1 MKVFLGGTVNGSKWR
16 DSLISDLKID
26 FFNPVVDDW
35 NEEAYKRELYER
47 QHCDFCL
54 YVLTPKI
61 TGFYALA
68 EVTDDSFKRPDRTI
82 FCYLAKDGKDKFD
95 QEQINAMEALGKR
108 VEENGGIWYHSLN
121 EVANFLNS
129 GKAQQI
135 IKKKEGEDFDDVF
148 ISYGRRHSKGFATKL
163 HNALVKENFN
173 VWFDQNDIPLGVDF
187 QEQINDG
194 ISKAH
199 NFVFIISPHSIRSE
213 YCLREIELAVKLNKR
228 IIPLLHVDPVNEMEN
243 IHPAIAKIN
252 WVYIREEADENLEH
266 SRWKQ
271 IDDFYA
277 SFQGLI
283 QLIGNHAEYVE
294 KHTRLLSKALEWDKN
309 KRDTKFLLVGKER
322 QEAEK
327 WLAREFKKGQPPC
340 IPTDL
345 HCEYICESKKNGEN
359 LMTEAFIAYSAENK
373 EIKDQISKA
382 LARFGITTWLH
393 NKDIKSG
400 QNFDKAILEGIIQ
413 ADNFL
418 FFITKESIVSEY
430 CIKELEYAQNFNK
443 RIIPL
448 LIEEIEEDVIPKKIS
463 QLQYINFCETNP
475 QEFQAGVQALIIE
488 LNKEKGYFQKHKRY
502 LSQAIKWEEQ
512 GKNESMLLRGYN
524 LQDAETW
531 LEIGKRRED
540 YQPTKIHDLF
550 ISTSGSKRLQLS
562 NEVFISYS
570 RADGDFARK
579 LNEALQIQGKT
590 TWFDQESIASGSD
603 FQTEIFH
610 GIESSDNFLFIISPD
625 SVKSPYCAD
634 EVEYAHRLNKRFVT
648 INHRKTPYLH
658 PTLAAV
664 QWIDFSENDFN
675 ESFNS
680 LVNALDVDRGHVQN
694 HTKWSQRA
702 IEWEENSKNPGLL
715 LNGMELGSA
724 ESWLKEAEKNLK
736 KPFPT
741 TLQVEFIR
749 ASSIKTRKENKR
761 KLILTTMVIV
771 MASLFA
777 ISGFLAYVAYQEKKE
792 VSQQANFARI
802 KAEEAQLAKLE
813 AFKQKETAD
822 SLRIIAQE
830 ETKKASEAKILA
842 EKASKE
848 AIAAKIKA
856 EEALK
861 QAVELRKIAE
871 QNAQEARK
879 QTLLARQNAMRAE
892 EERQNALKALEEALR
907 QQDLAEEQ
915 RILAMEK
922 SQEARKNYL
931 EAEKQKALADS
942 VALVAR
948 QQLEIVQQSKELA
961 EESKAET
968 ERIALLN
975 EAKILSIKALEL
987 FNNGN
992 LEDSKLLALHAFFI
1006 NEENKGPQQLPE
1018 NYTVLNA
1025 LSQFDTRDKSTGH
1038 KFQVKAIDY
1047 NDNHQILAT
1056 GDRSGIIYLRR
1067 FFPGQVMRRLSVL
1080 KIDSGVTQLVIS
1092 QEGDFMLAGSTG
1104 GEILL
1109 WEMDKAKF
1117 LPKFKNPIL
1126 AGKHRTAINHIEFV
1140 QVPGSKKMYFAA
1152 SDSEKITFWSLENG
1166 KPLQIGSV
1174 NQRGTIGFSISKVD
1188 DKNFL
1193 LAIGKGNNIE
1203 ILGVTLSGKEN
1214 NLSFKNIK
1222 NIQYNSKN
1230 YRLSAGNLSKVA
1242 FSPNGNYLISG
1253 TNSGAIEVWDGKS
1266 FELVT
1271 TLIGHTAPINVLKF
1285 SENGRKIISGGDDKT
1300 ARVWTVDNMN
1310 RSNPLILRNKTNIWD
1325 LTFVQNESKILTVG
1339 EGNEFLFWGAN
1350 SRIIADELCKTV
1362 NKKFTKSEFE
1372 KYSRFQ
1378 VNYQNSNCVSF
1389 DEN

>member
-16 DSLISDLKID
+16 DSLIADLEID
-26 FFNPVVDDW
+26 FFNPVVEDW
-35 NEEAYKRELYER
+35 DEEAYKRELYER

-82 FCYLAKDGKDKFD
+82 YCYLPKDGGEKFN
-95 QEQINAMEALGKR
+95 QEQIEAMEELGKR

-135 IKKKEGEDFDDVF
+135 IKKKKGEDFDDVF

-163 HNALVKENFN
+163 HDALVKENFN

-294 KHTRLLSKALEWDKN
+294 KHTRLLSKAIEWDKN

-322 QEAEK
+322 QEGEK
-327 WLAREFKKGQPPC
+327 WLAKEFKKGQPPC

-373 EIKDQISKA
+373 EIKDQISQA
-382 LARFGITTWLH
+382 LARYGITTWLH

-400 QNFDKAILEGIIQ
+400 QNYDKAILEGIIQ

-418 FFITKESIVSEY
+418 FFITKESIISEY
-430 CIKELEYAQNFNK
+430 CIKELAYAQKFNK

-448 LIEEIEEDVIPKKIS
+448 LIEEIEEEEVPKRIR
-463 QLQYINFCETNP
+463 QLQYINFNQTNKE
-475 QEFQAGVQALIIE
+475 EFQVGIQSLIIE

-531 LEIGKRRED
+531 LDIGKRRED
-540 YQPTKIHDLF
+540 YQPTKIHDLY
-550 ISTSGSKRLQLS
+550 ITTSGSKRLQLS

-579 LNEALQIQGKT
+579 LNEVLQIQGKT

-634 EVEYAHRLNKRFVT
+634 EVEYAHRLNKRFIT
-648 INHRKTPYLH
+648 INHRKTQYLH
-658 PTLAAV
+658 PTLASV
-664 QWIDFSENDFN
+664 QWIDFSGNDFN

-680 LVNALDVDRGHVQN
+680 LINALDVDRGHVQN

-715 LNGMELGSA
+715 LSGMELGSA
-724 ESWLKEAEKNLK
+724 ENWLKKADKNQK
-736 KPFPT
+736 KPLPT
-741 TLQVEFIR
+741 ALQVEFIN
-749 ASSIKTRKENKR
+749 AGSIKTRKENKR

-771 MASLFA
+771 MACLFA
-777 ISGFLAYVAYQEKKE
+777 ISGFLAYIAYEEKKE
-792 VSQQANFARI
+792 ATQQANLARL
-802 KAEEAQLAKLE
+802 KAEEAHIAQQE
-813 AFKQKETAD
+813 AFKQKEKAD
-822 SLRIIAQE
+822 SLRIIAQK
-830 ETKKASEAKILA
+830 ETEKASEAKILA
-842 EKASKE
+842 EKASKD
-848 AIAAKIKA
+848 AISARLKA

-861 QAVELRKIAE
+861 EAVELRKIAE
-871 QNAQEARK
+871 KNALEAKK
-879 QTLLARQNAMRAE
+879 QTALAKQSAIRAE
-892 EERQNALKALEEALR
+892 TERQNALLALEEALR

-915 RILAMEK
+915 RILAVQK
-922 SQEARKNYL
+922 SKEARINFM

-942 VALVAR
+942 VALVAK
-948 QQLEIVQQSKELA
+948 QQLEIVQQSRDSAK
-961 EESKAET
+961 ESKAET
-968 ERIALLN
+968 ERFALLN
-975 EAKILSIKALEL
+975 EAKNLSIKALEL

-992 LEDSKLLALHAFFI
+992 LEDSKLLALHAYFI
-1006 NEENKGPQQLPE
+1006 NKENKGPKHLPE
-1018 NYTVLNA
+1018 NYTVLSA
-1025 LSQFDTRDKSTGH
+1025 LSQFNAKDKSTGH
-1038 KFQVKAIDY
+1038 KFPVKAIGY
-1047 NDNHQILAT
+1047 NDKHQILAT
-1056 GDRSGIIYLRR
+1056 GDQSGLIFLRR
-1067 FFPGQVMRRLSVL
+1067 FFPGKAMRRLSSI
-1080 KIDSGVTQLVIS
+1080 KIDSSVTQLAIS
-1092 QEGDFMLAGSTG
+1092 PEGNVMIAGSSG
-1104 GEILL
+1104 GYILTCEL
-1109 WEMDKAKF
+1109 DKVKF
-1117 LPKFKNPIL
+1117 LPKFKKPL
-1126 AGKHRTAINHIEFV
+1126 LVGKHKSGINHIEFV
-1140 QVPGSKKMYFAA
+1140 QVPDSKKIFFAV
-1152 SDSEKITFWSLENG
+1152 SDREKITFWYFEGN
-1166 KPLQIGSV
+1166 KPLQIGAV
-1174 NQRGTIGFSISKVD
+1174 NQRGINGFSITKVD

-1193 LAIGKGNNIE
+1193 LAVGKDNNIE
-1203 ILGVTLSGKEN
+1203 ILNLSQSGKGN
-1214 NLSFKNIK
+1214 SLSFKNVK
-1222 NIQYNSKN
+1222 NIQYNSKS
-1230 YRLSAGNLSKVA
+1230 YRLSAGNLSKLA
-1242 FSPNGNYLISG
+1242 FSPDGKYLISG
-1253 TNSGAIEVWDGKS
+1253 TKTGSIEVWDTDN
-1266 FELVT
+1266 FELAT

-1285 SENGRKIISGGDDKT
+1285 SENGNYILSGSDDKT
-1300 ARVWTVDNMN
+1300 GRVWALENMN
-1310 RSNPLILRNKTNIWD
+1310 RSLPLILRNNTTVWD
-1325 LTFVQNESKILTVG
+1325 IAFVKNESEILTIG
-1339 EGNEFLFWGAN
+1339 EENEFMFWGSN
-1350 SRIIADELCKTV
+1350 SSITAKELCKTV
-1362 NKKFTKSEFE
+1362 TTKFTKSEFE
-1372 KYSRFQ
+1372 KYSKFDVQ
-1378 VNYQNSNCVSF
+1378 YKNSNCVSF
-1389 DEN
+1389 EEN